1 MRVPDFCM
9 YVCVFVCGVHMG
21 GCCCVGLGHLLLTL
35 GVPRVVVVLSGDL
48 RGRCMA
54 VAVWLII
61 GVRDPQG
68 VSGMFGF
75 WMRVC
80 VAYAAA

>member
-1 MRVPDFCM
+1 MRRPDLCMRVLFCM
-9 YVCVFVCGVHMG
+9 WCAHGWLLARRSGVSAA
-21 GCCCVGLGHLLLTL
+21 L
-35 GVPRVVVVLSGDL
+35 GVPRLTSSSCRAIFV
-48 RGRCMA
+48 

-61 GVRDPQG
+61 GGRDPQG